1 MNLTNVT
8 INVSRNAKKTLTPEE
23 QKQNEF
29 MKMSLTKKMEF
40 IYNMLMDHEDRIIA
54 LEPETEPDPTTDP
67 TADPTT
73 DPTTDPDPKPLPDP
87 IPSQTKF
94 EFESFGDEKGNDPY
108 GTGTVETT
116 NTVIGDYIEV
126 MVLSNSYDENLPDDQ
141 KFVNKLFYV
150 DKNAT
155 PDNKTLYQLYVNT
168 NGNLEPIGV
177 WVKIKEYTNEETP
190 VSDARMSV

>member
-8 INVSRNAKKTLTPEE
+8 INVSSKAKKTLTPEE

-29 MKMSLTKKMEF
+29 MKMSLTKKMEY
-40 IYNMLMDHEDRIIA
+40 IYDKLMDHEDRISA

-67 TADPTT
+67 T
-73 DPTTDPDPKPLPDP
+73 TDPDPKPVPDP
-87 IPSQTKF
+87 IPSPTKY

-108 GTGTVETT
+108 GTGIVETT
-116 NTVIGDYIEV
+116 NTVIDDYIEV
-126 MVLSNSYDENLPDDQ
+126 IVLSNSYDENLPEEQ
-141 KFVNKLFYV
+141 KFENKHFYV

-155 PDNKTLYQLYVNT
+155 PDNETLYQLYVINT
-168 NGNLEPIGV
+168 DNTLTPISV

-190 VSDARMSV
+190 APVQQMSV